1 MFEALLDVR
10 TITRLLSIG
19 GGVFVLGLVIWLVS
33 LGVFEDK
40 LVLAVTLGVGSLAVM
55 GCGWFTSLLTRYR
68 IAGKALTFL
77 ACVILPLNLWF
88 YHAQDLIRVDQNLW
102 VGGFVCVLLYAAT
115 VFVLREPIYLIA
127 VELGIT
133 LTALLFLGDVNRFH
147 DLTWTSVSMLAL
159 AAASIHSMFA
169 FPKEDRGNGFSRP
182 RFGTPL
188 FWCGHAQ
195 LAAALLLLIVGQL
208 LGRATNGLFYDLH
221 RMGPIA
227 IDNFG
232 VVLGVWLG
240 AAYLYGLSAKL
251 FSKHRVFGYLSGLA
265 LLAAAWQVVDRWAL
279 AVEYQTLVFAGIGCG
294 LIVIARALGMLVA
307 KPKATDSAESRVPT
321 LAGGIAEF
329 GHVTLSLS
337 LIAVFLQGVG
347 QLASDLYVW
356 PNLPVLGGAFAMAL
370 IAAAAS
376 TTAAYR
382 RWYLV
387 ASIWLVGLV
396 GGSIALRSTLSI
408 WRKLELFCLIV
419 GGALTA
425 LGYVQRFRERNA
437 QDQEATSSLLWLGS
451 ILVCLPM
458 LFATMVPRLDG
469 AALVIADELVL
480 IIASLLLL
488 ITGAGWQVK
497 STTLLGGST
506 LSIYLLMVIGGLAY
520 QPNVAVGIYL
530 AVGGGT
536 IFVLGILLSIYR
548 ERLLRLPAQI
558 ANREGLFQVLDWR

>member
-1 MFEALLDVR
+1 
-10 TITRLLSIG
+10 
-19 GGVFVLGLVIWLVS
+19 
-33 LGVFEDK
+33 
-40 LVLAVTLGVGSLAVM
+40 
-55 GCGWFTSLLTRYR
+55 
-68 IAGKALTFL
+68 
-77 ACVILPLNLWF
+77 
-88 YHAQDLIRVDQNLW
+88 
-102 VGGFVCVLLYAAT
+102 
-115 VFVLREPIYLIA
+115 
-127 VELGIT
+127 
-133 LTALLFLGDVNRFH
+133 
-147 DLTWTSVSMLAL
+147 
-159 AAASIHSMFA
+159 
-169 FPKEDRGNGFSRP
+169 
-182 RFGTPL
+182 
-188 FWCGHAQ
+188 
-195 LAAALLLLIVGQL
+195 
-208 LGRATNGLFYDLH
+208 
-221 RMGPIA
+221 
-227 IDNFG
+227 
-232 VVLGVWLG
+232 
-240 AAYLYGLSAKL
+240 L

-370 IAAAAS
+370 IAAAAP